1 MECFNVSIMAR
12 EERKVM
18 DEKIAV
24 LIPCYNEEAT
34 IKDVILEF
42 RKALPS
48 ALIYVY
54 DNNSSDE
61 TSRIAKELGAV
72 VRHEYRQGKGFVLKR
87 MFAEIEADVYLLVDG
102 DLTYDPSVASKLVDS
117 IIKKSCD
124 MAVAS
129 RNELETSAYRAGH
142 KFGNKFLTGSVNKIF
157 GESIK
162 DMLSGY
168 RALSRRFVKSFPIQS
183 SGFEIETEITI
194 HALELN
200 MRIDEIESEYR
211 ARPSGSESKLKT
223 YSDGWKII
231 LFIFNLFR
239 QEKPLTFF
247 LLVSVFFLFISILL
261 FIPVLSEFI
270 NTGLV
275 PRLPTAILSMGI
287 MILSILSVACGLILD
302 TVTRGRKEVKL
313 LNYLKY

>member
-1 MECFNVSIMAR
+1 MECIDFPVLVKRGVNMT
-12 EERKVM
+12 K
-18 DEKIAV
+18 EKIAV
-24 LIPCYNEEAT
+24 LIPCFNEET
-34 IKDVILEF
+34 TVKDVIMEF
-42 RKALPS
+42 KEVLPN
-48 ALIYVY
+48 AVIYVY

-61 TSRIAKELGAV
+61 TSRVAKEAGAV

-102 DLTYDPSVASKLVDS
+102 DLTYDPSVAPELVDS
-117 IIKKSCD
+117 IIMKSCD

-129 RNELETSAYRAGH
+129 RNELETDAYRVGH

-157 GESIK
+157 GESIQ

-168 RALSRRFVKSFPIQS
+168 RALSRRFVKSFPLQS

-194 HALELN
+194 HALELK
-200 MRIDEIESEYR
+200 MRIIEIESEYR

-247 LLVSVFFLFISILL
+247 ALVSVFLIIISMCLFV
-261 FIPVLSEFI
+261 PVLIEFI

-287 MILSILSVACGLILD
+287 MILAVLSIVCGLILD
-302 TVTRGRKEVKL
+302 TVTRGRKEAKL
-313 LNYLKY
+313 LNYLKF